1 MVRGGVMMVP
11 LPKPRAIL
19 FDWDNTLVDTWP
31 LIHAALNMTL
41 RFMEH
46 PEWTLEK
53 VRADVKQSMRDAF
66 PEMFGDRWKEAAS
79 HYQASYRSIH
89 LSDLQP
95 LAGARETLESIPRAQ
110 VFVGLV
116 SNKQGDTLRKELA
129 HIGWAHYFDIAVGA
143 SDAAR
148 DKPHPDPVLFALKE
162 YAIAPAP
169 DVWFV
174 GDTGVDLDVAQAT
187 GCTAILFG
195 DHATEGAMHDGF
207 PFAAHAR
214 DHAEMKA
221 LIQASCVV

>member
-1 MVRGGVMMVP
+1 MTVK

-31 LIHAALNMTL
+31 LIHNALNMTL
-41 RFMEH
+41 RFMQH
-46 PEWTLEK
+46 PEWSIER
-53 VRADVKQSMRDAF
+53 VRRDVKKSMRESF
-66 PEMFGDRWKEAAS
+66 PDMFGERWKDAAS
-79 HYQASYRSIH
+79 HYQTSYRSIH
-89 LSDLQP
+89 LSDLQALP
-95 LAGARETLESIPRAQ
+95 GTVATLESIPRSN
-110 VFVGLV
+110 VFVGVV

-129 HIGWAHYFDIAVGA
+129 HIGWSKYFDVAVGA

-162 YAIAPAP
+162 CAIKPAP

-174 GDTGVDLDVAQAT
+174 GDTGVDLDVAQVT

-195 DHATEGAMHDGF
+195 DHATDGATHDGF

-221 LIQASCVV
+221 LIAASFAE